1 MVHPDAAD
9 VGKVYLPL
17 EILQPATHGL
27 SLPSIDT
34 QQPARLHEEWTLSTP
49 LKHLVH
55 RSASCIFVLLHL
67 CLENV
72 QGRTCSGKKRSE
84 QNVLLK
90 GELVRRWRTRAN
102 VFLLLLLVG
111 RTLGRTL
118 GNIIDDYRSMEKDLV
133 L

>member
-49 LKHLVH
+49 QTPC
-55 RSASCIFVLLHL
+55 AQICILYLRFVTPLL
-67 CLENV
+67 
-72 QGRTCSGKKRSE
+72 
-84 QNVLLK
+84 
-90 GELVRRWRTRAN
+90 GERAGAN
-102 VFLLLLLVG
+102 LQWKE
-111 RTLGRTL
+111 T
-118 GNIIDDYRSMEKDLV
+118 K
-133 L
+133 